1 MYIVTLSFDC
11 FSGRAGN
18 NAVFT
23 DDAVGAV
30 GSSEDTVGAVG
41 SSEDTG
47 DRRRTMVI
55 IGGRW

>member
-1 MYIVTLSFDC
+1 MTLSFDC

>member
-1 MYIVTLSFDC
+1 MTLSFDC
-11 FSGRAGN
+11 FSGRAGTD

-47 DRRRTMVI
+47 DRRRTL
-55 IGGRW
+55 